1 MARDHGL
8 TPVAVCHGP
17 CGTKPRPRS
26 GISKYPCADGR
37 GTKHKKLFHAAERLK
52 HVAMGVSPWEKSN
65 TEHIAVKRRQQ
76 IYEHEQFHEAQL
88 SHRVRNQISKTC
100 HFRIHSGESVRIHRG
115 IVRSKQG
122 ALVELGGVAD
132 HVHILARLSASV
144 AVADVVRDLKAG
156 SSKWVYDQQTQ
167 ATWNGWQKGYGAF
180 TVSYT
185 QTESV
190 RKYIQNQAEH
200 HRRISFQEE
209 YRDFLDRHGIEYESR
224 YLFEDEHQG

>member
-1 MARDHGL
+1 MSSFTKLSYHIVFGTRYRK
-8 TPVAVCHGP
+8 PV
-17 CGTKPRPRS
+17 
-26 GISKYPCADGR
+26 ISESIQEN
-37 GTKHKKLFHAAERLK
+37 L
-52 HVAMGVSPWEKSN
+52 
-65 TEHIAVKRRQQ
+65 
-76 IYEHEQFHEAQL
+76 YEY
-88 SHRVRNQISKTC
+88 I
-100 HFRIHSGESVRIHRG
+100 GG

-209 YRDFLDRHGIEYESR
+209 FVDFLKRHGIEYESQ